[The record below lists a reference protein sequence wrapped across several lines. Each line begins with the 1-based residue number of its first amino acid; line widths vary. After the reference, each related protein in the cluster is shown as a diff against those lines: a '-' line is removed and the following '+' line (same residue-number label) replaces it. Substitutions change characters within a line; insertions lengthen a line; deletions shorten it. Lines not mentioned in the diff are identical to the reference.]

1 MEQFKMITKEND
13 LAQSLITAML
23 TERIQPYI
31 PHWDKHGID
40 IPVFYIAGG
49 ALWDSPPNDIDVYL
63 PQGTSFSSMV
73 NKIFE
78 ITSKEMS
85 EKSVTKSVHS
95 SPNAL
100 TLRLSEIKVPVQICS
115 YQKPSIKE
123 LADSFDFSHTQS
135 AVEITD
141 GKVTSVYYSDAWLKA
156 RLTGKTEYMGTDY
169 PLSSL
174 IRLNKYHRRGLLTTF
189 QRNCSTIRILA
200 SIIDRGFQD
209 YKDFKDQLESLDIA
223 ALTKEEYAQERDA
236 LMKIFDKLVKK

>member
-115 YQKPSIKE
+115 YQNHRSRNWLI
-123 LADSFDFSHTQS
+123 LLIFHTPNPP
-135 AVEITD
+135 
-141 GKVTSVYYSDAWLKA
+141 LKSQTA
-156 RLTGKTEYMGTDY
+156 RLLRFITAMLG
-169 PLSSL
+169 
-174 IRLNKYHRRGLLTTF
+174 
-189 QRNCSTIRILA
+189 
-200 SIIDRGFQD
+200 
-209 YKDFKDQLESLDIA
+209 
-223 ALTKEEYAQERDA
+223 
-236 LMKIFDKLVKK
+236 